1 MKRILSR
8 LIHPIIQPA
17 YAAFFVSIFVF
28 FSSVYAHAA
37 ETPTADGFY
46 AGAVSLDITPE
57 RPVTLSGQFYTRIS
71 KGANTPI
78 TANILALNSVK
89 EGRSTPAILI
99 SMDVVSIRE
108 PFNVEFRK
116 RLQEEFPEVPSENII
131 LCATHTHAGPNI
143 GNDPGDLPENADIM
157 HASEYTQF
165 VLAKLIPAIRKAWE
179 SQVPS
184 RYGYG
189 LGFVNI
195 AYNRRAVYADGSA
208 VMYGKTDRPNFRSI
222 EGMTDND
229 LNALCI
235 WDKNDKLT
243 AMLLNIACPSQE
255 NEHLYYLDADFWGR
269 ARNRIRAKYGEE
281 VVVLGMCGAAGDQS
295 PHIRYRS
302 AAEERM
308 TRLRE
313 LSRVEE
319 LGRRIAVAVDDI
331 YGLIASDKKED
342 PVMKFEYLA
351 LDLPQRLITEKEY
364 QTALSESKRLEAE
377 YEKTGSSSAFGQMNW
392 HRRTIKRYEFAK
404 ENPGPTYPTSAC
416 VLRLGDIVLCTNQFE
431 LYTDF
436 GIQMKARSKAV
447 QTFVIQ
453 LASGRPACGT
463 YLPTEFAVKGGGYG
477 AVPASNMVGPEGGL
491 MLVEETLK
499 AIERVFAE

>member
-1 MKRILSR
+1 MKCIPSRRIL
-8 LIHPIIQPA
+8 PIFLTITA
-17 YAAFFVSIFVF
+17 FFAAFFTVF
-28 FSSVYAHAA
+28 AA
-37 ETPTADGFY
+37 VLPNTSAAAPTADGFY
-46 AGAVSLDITPE
+46 AGAVALDITPE

-71 KGANTPI
+71 KGVYTPI
-78 TANILALNSVK
+78 MANILVLNSVK
-89 EGRSTPAILI
+89 DGKSTPAILV
-99 SMDVVSIRE
+99 SMDVVSIHE
-108 PFNVEFRK
+108 PFNLEFRK
-116 RLQEEFPEVPSENII
+116 RLQEEFPDVPSENII
-131 LCATHTHAGPNI
+131 LCATHTHAGPNL
-143 GNDPGDLPENADIM
+143 GNDPADLPKDADIM
-157 HASEYTQF
+157 HGNEYAQF
-165 VLAKLIPAIRKAWE
+165 VLDKLIPAVRKAWE

-208 VMYGKTDRPNFRSI
+208 VMYGKTDRPDFRSI
-222 EGMTDND
+222 EGMTDTD

-243 AMLLNIACPSQE
+243 AMLLNVACPSQE

-269 ARNRIRAKYGEE
+269 ARNQICAKYGKD
-281 VVVLGMCGAAGDQS
+281 VVVLGTCGAAGDQS

-308 TRLRE
+308 MKLRG

-331 YGLIASDKKED
+331 YELIASDKKED

-351 LDLPQRLITEKEY
+351 LDLPQRIITEKEY
-364 QTALSESKRLEAE
+364 QTAQAEAARLEAE
-377 YEKTGSSSAFGQMNW
+377 YKKTGSSKAFGQMNW
-392 HRRTIKRYEFAK
+392 NRRTVKRYERAK
-404 ENPGPTYPTSAC
+404 EDPGQTYSTSAC

-477 AVPASNMVGPEGGL
+477 AVPASNMVGPEGGR

-499 AIERVFAE
+499 AVERMFAE